1 MSPVE
6 LVELLK
12 QNNLDPQGLGL
23 TQQHSQIC
31 NQILFHTIPKNPL
44 DL

>member
-6 LVELLK
+6 FVELLK
-12 QNNLDPQGLGL
+12 QNNLDPHGLGL
-23 TQQHSQIC
+23 TQLYSQIC
-31 NQILFHTIPKNPL
+31 NQILFHTIPKKPL